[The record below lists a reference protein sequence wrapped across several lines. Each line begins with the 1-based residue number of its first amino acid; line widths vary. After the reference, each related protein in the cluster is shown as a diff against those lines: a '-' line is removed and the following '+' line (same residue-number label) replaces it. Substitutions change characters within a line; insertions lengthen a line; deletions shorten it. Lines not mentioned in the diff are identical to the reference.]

1 MNYIFHPEAEQEF
14 EQAIEYYESC
24 QQGLGL
30 DFAIEVRATV
40 NRVVSFPN
48 AWPSLEDDIRRCQTY
63 RFPYGLVYTVEPDG
77 TILFLAV
84 MHLHREPNYWKYRI

>member
-1 MNYIFHPEAEQEF
+1 MNYLFHPEAEQEF

-30 DFAIEVRATV
+30 DFALEVRATV
-40 NRVVSFPN
+40 KRIVAFPN
-48 AWPSLEDDIRRCQTY
+48 AWPFLEDDIRRCQTN
-63 RFPYGLVYTVEPDG
+63 RFPYGLVYVVESDG

-84 MHLHREPNYWKYRI
+84 MHLHRKPNYWKIRI